1 MTRDPNAAG
10 TVDTI
15 GTVETPACDPAASQV
30 DPITA
35 EIIRGALVSITDE
48 MKTNLM
54 RTAYNLIIYEAQDFT
69 VGLFDATGETISI
82 GLGLPMF
89 VGGLSD
95 AVKAKLEFYGPD
107 GIEPGDIILTNDPDI
122 MGSHLNHMI
131 FTMPIFV
138 DGVLVAFAS
147 SMAHWIDVGGVLGAT
162 TTDIYSEGI
171 QVPIVKIFKRGEQN
185 DELTRLIAD
194 NVRFSDLAMGD
205 FRAQVAAIR
214 TGESRMVALCRRYG
228 TGAVLASIREMYDRS
243 ETLARQAVAAIPDG
257 TYTAEAC
264 MDDDG
269 VDIGRPVPIK
279 VSVVVS
285 GDRMTIDLGEVSPQV
300 AGYFN
305 SGITAGRSAAQ
316 VAFKCLTSP
325 GLFPINAGSFR
336 PVIVDLPPGRVIS
349 ASKPAAMRWWMTY
362 PMTVVDCV
370 FRALADVIPGGGIAG
385 HHADLAITNL
395 YGVDHRTGSF
405 YMLFGGP
412 QGGGWGAT
420 PDKDGESATICVN
433 DGDTHNTPVE
443 AVEAK
448 HPGQII
454 ERYSLRPDSGGPG
467 RRRGGLGTEVV
478 FRTFTPGRLNS
489 FLERSHQAPW
499 GLAGGR
505 DAAPNGIAVQR
516 HDGTT
521 ETFPNA
527 KLDGFALG
535 EGDAYTVSTGG
546 GGGYGDPRDR
556 PVDEVLTDVRAGY
569 VGIDSAK
576 HDYGVVVR
584 PGTRPR
590 EYDVDAESTHR
601 ERSRMRVDGVE
612 PPENR
617 VVRPPEH

>member
-1 MTRDPNAAG
+1 MTLAPKAA
-10 TVDTI
+10 
-15 GTVETPACDPAASQV
+15 AL

-95 AVKAKLEFYGPD
+95 AVKAKLAFYGPD
-107 GIEPGDIILTNDPDI
+107 GIEPGDVILTNDPDI

-131 FTMPIFV
+131 FTTPIFV

-147 SMAHWIDVGGVLGAT
+147 SMAHWVDVGGVLGAT
-162 TTDIYSEGI
+162 TTDIFSEGI

-185 DELTRLIAD
+185 DELTRLIAG
-194 NVRFSDLAMGD
+194 NVRFAELAMGD

-214 TGESRMVALCRRYG
+214 TGESRMMALCQRYG
-228 TGAVLASIREMYDRS
+228 TDAVLASIREMFDRS
-243 ETLARQAVAAIPDG
+243 ESLARQAVAAIPDG
-257 TYTAEAC
+257 TYTAEAQ

-279 VSVVVS
+279 VSVVVA
-285 GDRMTIDLGEVSPQV
+285 GDRMTIDLSEVSPQV

-305 SGITAGRSAAQ
+305 SGVTAGRSAAQ

-325 GLFPINAGSFR
+325 DLFPVNAGSFR
-336 PVIVDLPPGRVIS
+336 PVVVDLPPGRVIS

-370 FRALADVIPGGGIAG
+370 FRALAGVVPGGGIAG
-385 HHADLAITNL
+385 HHADLAVTNL
-395 YGVDHRTGSF
+395 YGTDHRSGSF
-405 YMLFGGP
+405 FLLFGGP

-420 PDKDGESATICVN
+420 RDKDGESATICVN

-443 AVEAK
+443 SLETKFPAQLV
-448 HPGQII
+448 
-454 ERYSLRPDSGGPG
+454 ERYALRADSGGPG

-478 FRTFTPGRLNS
+478 IRTSTPARLNS
-489 FLERSHQAPW
+489 FIERSRQAPW

-505 DAAPNGIAVQR
+505 DAAPNAISVQR
-516 HDGTT
+516 RDGTVD
-521 ETFPNA
+521 TFTNG
-527 KLDGFALG
+527 KLDGFALD
-535 EGDAYTVSTGG
+535 EGGAYTVRTGG
-546 GGGYGDPRDR
+546 GGGYGNPADR
-556 PVDEVLTDVRAGY
+556 PIDEVLSDLRAGY
-569 VGIDSAK
+569 VTVEAAER
-576 HDYGVVVR
+576 DYGVVTR
-584 PGTRPR
+584 PGPRPG
-590 EYDVDAESTHR
+590 EYVIDAELTDR
-601 ERSRMRVDGVE
+601 RRSRMDDTSGE
-612 PPENR
+612 A
-617 VVRPPEH
+617 RP

>member
-1 MTRDPNAAG
+1 MTPTPNTAATAAATVG
-10 TVDTI
+10 T
-15 GTVETPACDPAASQV
+15 AAATASPRV

-69 VGLFDATGETISI
+69 VGLFDASGETISI

-95 AVKAKLEFYGPD
+95 AVKAKLAFYGPG

-131 FTMPIFV
+131 FTMPVFV
-138 DGVLVAFAS
+138 DGTLVAFAS
-147 SMAHWIDVGGVLGAT
+147 SMAHWIDVGGVLAAT

-185 DELTRLIAD
+185 DELTRLIAG
-194 NVRFSDLAMGD
+194 NVRFPDLAMGD
-205 FRAQVAAIR
+205 LRAQVAAIR

-228 TGAVLASIREMYDRS
+228 TEAVLASIREMYDRS

-279 VSVVVS
+279 VSVTVS
-285 GDRMTIDLGEVSPQV
+285 GDRMTIDLSEVGPQV

-305 SGITAGRSAAQ
+305 SGVTAGRSAAQ

-325 GLFPINAGSFR
+325 GLVPVDAGSFR
-336 PVIVDLPPGRVIS
+336 PVVVDLPPGRVIS

-370 FRALADVIPGGGIAG
+370 FRALADVVPGGGIAG

-443 AVEAK
+443 ALEAK
-448 HPGQII
+448 YPGQII
-454 ERYSLRPDSGGPG
+454 ERYTLRPDSGGAG

-478 FRTFTPGRLNS
+478 FRTLTPGRLNS
-489 FLERSHQAPW
+489 FIERSHQAPW

-505 DAAPNGIAVQR
+505 DGAPNGITVQR
-516 HDGTT
+516 RDGTA
-521 ETFPNA
+521 ETFA
-527 KLDGFALG
+527 SGKLDGFALG

-546 GGGYGDPRDR
+546 GGGYGDPLDR
-556 PVDEVLTDVRAGY
+556 PAGDVLADVRAGY
-569 VGIDSAK
+569 VSVDSAE

-584 PGTRPR
+584 PGSRPCA
-590 EYDVDAESTHR
+590 YAVDAESTER
-601 ERSRMRVDGVE
+601 ERSRMRGSRAAATTAVT
-612 PPENR
+612 PEL
-617 VVRPPEH
+617 

>member
-1 MTRDPNAAG
+1 MSPDPNAAA
-10 TVDTI
+10 TVDTVD
-15 GTVETPACDPAASQV
+15 TAASQV

-95 AVKAKLEFYGPD
+95 AVKAKLAFYGPD
-107 GIEPGDIILTNDPDI
+107 GIEPGDIILTNDPEI

-214 TGESRMVALCRRYG
+214 TGESRMVALCGRYG
-228 TGAVLASIREMYDRS
+228 TEAVLDSIRQMYDRS

-257 TYTAEAC
+257 TYTAEAS

-285 GDRMTIDLGEVSPQV
+285 GDQMTIDLSEVSPQV

-325 GLFPINAGSFR
+325 GLFPVNAGSFR

-349 ASKPAAMRWWMTY
+349 ARKPAAMRWWMTY
-362 PMTVVDCV
+362 PMTVVDCI

-385 HHADLAITNL
+385 HHADLAVTNL

-420 PDKDGESATICVN
+420 RDKDGESATICVN

-448 HPGQII
+448 YPAQII

-478 FRTFTPGRLNS
+478 FRTLTPGRLNS
-489 FLERSHQAPW
+489 FIERSRQAPW

-516 HDGTT
+516 HDGTI

-546 GGGYGDPRDR
+546 GGGYGDPLER
-556 PVDEVLTDVRAGY
+556 PVDEVLADVRAGY
-569 VGIDSAK
+569 VSIDSAEQE
-576 HDYGVVVR
+576 YGVVVR
-584 PGTRPR
+584 PGARPR
-590 EYDVDAESTHR
+590 EYVVDVDSTDR
-601 ERSRMRVDGVE
+601 RRARMGMRDHPAPVGR
-612 PPENR
+612 PGNH
-617 VVRPPEH
+617 VVRPPAH